1 MFIDNTLVRSYLPA
15 CDRAGNDPGR
25 QRNAE
30 GRARQNKETNVKT
43 EREIKAMTSF
53 TSIAAQAAAAV
64 TLSSVLAIAFF
75 AIADFATRG
84 LVVA

>member
-1 MFIDNTLVRSYLPA
+1 
-15 CDRAGNDPGR
+15 
-25 QRNAE
+25 
-30 GRARQNKETNVKT
+30 
-43 EREIKAMTSF
+43 MTSF